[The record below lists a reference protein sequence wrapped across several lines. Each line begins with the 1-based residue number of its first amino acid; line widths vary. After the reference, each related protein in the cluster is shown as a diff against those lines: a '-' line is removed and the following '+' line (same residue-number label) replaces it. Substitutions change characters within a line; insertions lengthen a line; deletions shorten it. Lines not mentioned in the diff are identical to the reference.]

1 MRLHNT
7 KLDYARLSHN
17 LAISYKC
24 HNSKSNYTKVSD
36 LSKIGVYTNNTKNRT
51 LLDKQNIT
59 RLDKTRQQKNSGI
72 KNGGILGN
80 KLSMN
85 YLTLIAVTLLA
96 SLVLASPVLG
106 SFKVITTIHNVNSYT
121 GKYKITVT
129 LDNKEHK
136 TIKPNLGKDAN
147 YQDEPDL
154 SYTFTFKHSPV
165 SFKTCIDGP
174 DLTKCIKSKNSPDK
188 RPEKVS
194 FTLPS

>member
-24 HNSKSNYTKVSD
+24 QN
-36 LSKIGVYTNNTKNRT
+36 LSKIGVYARITKNRT

-59 RLDKTRQQKNSGI
+59 RLDKTRLTKQIGGI

-85 YLTLIAVTLLA
+85 YLTLITVTLLA
-96 SLVLASPVLG
+96 SIVLASPVLG

-154 SYTFTFKHSPV
+154 SYTFSFKHSPV